1 MFDYTVET
9 SKSVEEA
16 VKSLEENLKEK
27 QFGVLWQFD
36 VKETLESKGL
46 DYEKPFM
53 ILEVC
58 NPKEAQKVLTANQ
71 KVGYM
76 LPCKMVVYED
86 DQDGKTKIGMPK
98 PTELI
103 NMVGDDSIN
112 DIAKDIENR
121 LIEAIEQSK

>member
-27 QFGVLWQFD
+27 QFGVLWQLD

>member
-86 DQDGKTKIGMPK
+86 DPVSYTHLTLPTK
-98 PTELI
+98 
-103 NMVGDDSIN
+103 
-112 DIAKDIENR
+112 A
-121 LIEAIEQSK
+121 

>member
-76 LPCKMVVYED
+76 LPCIMVVYED

>member
-76 LPCKMVVYED
+76 LPCKMVVHED

>member
-58 NPKEAQKVLTANQ
+58 NPKEAQK
-71 KVGYM
+71 GYM